1 MTNGKHEQP
10 PEDQKE
16 DVKEDQDEAPKVEPE
31 GGTSSPPGPPDD
43 P

>member
-16 DVKEDQDEAPKVEPE
+16 DVKEDQDETPQVEPK
-31 GGTSSPPGPPDD
+31 GRR
-43 P
+43 